1 MILLFALFGLIVG
14 AFLNLC
20 ADQLPRWRRLRRKP
34 FCPYCDHSR
43 PPWAWL
49 SILAYVRFKPACQQ
63 CGAPISWRHPL
74 TEVATAALYAFLW
87 HRYAVPGEWVLLLLY
102 TVYST
107 IFVLVIV
114 IDLEHRLIL
123 NVVMYPAWG
132 LAILGSLIHPTRMFP
147 VLALIGGA
155 VGFGLLYLI
164 YLAGKLFVRI
174 LSSRRGKPINAVA
187 FGYGDVR
194 LGLFIGLVVGF
205 PDVLPAIFLALLL
218 GGLAGILYW
227 FVRAVILRDYSAF
240 TAIPYGPYLATGAM
254 LVMFFG
260 SGIIML

>member
-1 MILLFALFGLIVG
+1 MIVLFALLGLIVG

-20 ADQLPRWRRLRRKP
+20 ADQLPRWRRLRRAP
-34 FCPYCDHSR
+34 FCPYCDYSR

-49 SILAYVRFKPACQQ
+49 SSLAYLRFKPACQQ
-63 CGAPISWRHPL
+63 CGTPISWRHPL
-74 TEVATAALYAFLW
+74 TEVSTAALYAFLW
-87 HRYAVPGEWVLLLLY
+87 QRYAVPGEWIFLLLY

-164 YLAGKLFVRI
+164 YLSGKLFVRI
-174 LSSRRGKPINAVA
+174 LSRRRGKPINAVA

-240 TAIPYGPYLATGAM
+240 TAIPYGPYLAAGAM

-260 SGIIML
+260 SGIIMP